1 MYVGWSDSGRWQR
14 QIRGANQPLCI
25 GDAESDRPW
34 STSWHQDTAAGPSQ
48 SRRRWKG
55 NIF

>member
-14 QIRGANQPLCI
+14 QVRGANQPLCI